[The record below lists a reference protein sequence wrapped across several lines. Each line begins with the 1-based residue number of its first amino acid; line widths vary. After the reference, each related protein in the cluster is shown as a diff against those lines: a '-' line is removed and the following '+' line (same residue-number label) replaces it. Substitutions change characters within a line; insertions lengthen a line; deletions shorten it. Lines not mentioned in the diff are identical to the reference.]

1 MPSITREQAARW
13 NAKARNGFTFDVQK
27 YVVWGE
33 KTLHQIIDLGD
44 GDRMEIRL
52 LYQEEYERKTNE
64 HGCSWNVR
72 TGRYLPT
79 VHLTRW
85 HPSGAAWTSQGLGD
99 WITAGEPQTSKK
111 FDVLCKLSGQIDAAK
126 MVLELGKHQQSFG
139 GVLAV

>member
-13 NAKARNGFTFDVQK
+13 NAKARNGFTFDVRK

-72 TGRYLPT
+72 TGRFLPH

-85 HPSGAAWTSQGLGD
+85 HPTATAWTSHGLGD
-99 WITAGEPQTSKK
+99 WIPVGEPQTSKK
-111 FDVLCKLSGQIDAAK
+111 YDVLCKLSATINAGK
-126 MVLELGKHQQSFG
+126 MVGELGKHPKYIPG
-139 GVLAV
+139 LIA